1 MQLNTLSGLLKVLAH
16 GLITDAVLPAGPALL
31 CAPVFEISIN
41 PGSHN
46 LHQQFYNGDTQDP

>member
-1 MQLNTLSGLLKVLAH
+1 MLLNTLSGLLKVLAH
-16 GLITDAVLPAGPALL
+16 GLIIDAVFPAGPALL
-31 CAPVFEISIN
+31 CARVFEIPIN